1 MRHEAR
7 AEKAMSP
14 LRSPLTAFALALVGT
29 FGCASSSIRSDVG
42 RVRELTRVD
51 RLARVQD
58 ADVDPVASADARRLL
73 QAPLDADAAV
83 RAALL
88 NNRELRAT
96 LREMGIARG
105 HLIQAGLLPNPIVE
119 AELLP
124 ERHTPLELRVEY
136 DLTHALLAPQRAS
149 AEEPGLEAARYR
161 AAGAVIELGYRVRV
175 AFYSVQSA
183 EQRLAIAQQV
193 LDGQAA
199 LRDTSRALLKAGNV
213 TELDASARE
222 ADYERSRIRV
232 AELELDVVTER
243 ERLQRLL
250 GAHGADTAWKVSGE
264 LSSAP
269 KEATIPRD
277 FETRALRASL
287 DLAETRQRLEG
298 LARRAGVSRTS
309 GWLPDVSIDVH
320 ALVGETEEPSGPAE
334 RDVRFGG
341 GISVGVP
348 LFDRHQGTTLALE
361 SEFDALMERFYG
373 MAVDLRSAAREARSR
388 VVSAHARARQYQD
401 IIVPAEQRVTEQ
413 TLLQYNA
420 MQLGIFELVAARRAE
435 LDGRLSEIE
444 TRREYWSAVAE
455 LDALAAGK
463 RVTAA
468 PRASSGSSSG
478 GGERTGDH

>member
-1 MRHEAR
+1 
-7 AEKAMSP
+7 MSS
-14 LRSPLTAFALALVGT
+14 LRFPLTALALALTGT
-29 FGCASSSIRSDVG
+29 VGCASSSIRSDVS
-42 RVRELTRVD
+42 RVRELSRVD

-73 QAPLDADAAV
+73 KAPLDADTAV
-83 RAALL
+83 RVAVL

-105 HLIQAGLLPNPIVE
+105 HLIQAGLLPNPTVE

-136 DLTHALLAPQRAS
+136 DLTHALLAPKRAS
-149 AEEPGLEAARYR
+149 AEEPDLEAARYR

-175 AFYSVQSA
+175 AYYALQSA
-183 EQRLAIAQQV
+183 EQRLGIAQQV

-213 TELDASARE
+213 TELDASAQE

-250 GAHGADTAWKVSGE
+250 GTHGRDTEWKLQGE
-264 LSSAP
+264 LPPAP
-269 KEATIPRD
+269 KELTIPGN
-277 FETRALRASL
+277 FETRALRVSL

-298 LARRAGVSRTS
+298 LARRAGFSRTS
-309 GWLPDVSIDVH
+309 GWLPDVSVDVH
-320 ALVGETEEPSGPAE
+320 ALIGETEEPAESGE
-334 RDVRFGG
+334 RDVRFGA

-373 MAVDLRSAAREARSR
+373 LAVDLRSAAREARNR
-388 VVSAHARARQYQD
+388 VTSAHARARQYQD
-401 IIVPAEQRVTEQ
+401 IIVPAERRVTEQ

-420 MQLGIFELVAARRAE
+420 MQIGIFDLVAARRAE

-455 LDALAAGK
+455 LDALSAGK

-468 PRASSGSSSG
+468 PRAMNGSSG
-478 GGERTGDH
+478 GAEQRGGH